1 MQMGPWD
8 HAYRE
13 DMDEIPNE
21 NDMDENDKQD
31 EKPIRRIEKELLETL
46 IKPYKWLQWDDSW
59 MFKRHM
65 DEIETIMWVNLN
77 HVNEILLQ

>member
-1 MQMGPWD
+1 MQMGPWN

-31 EKPIRRIEKELLETL
+31 EKPIRRIEKE
-46 IKPYKWLQWDDSW
+46 
-59 MFKRHM
+59 
-65 DEIETIMWVNLN
+65 
-77 HVNEILLQ
+77 